1 MINKLTFSIESIY
14 SRQDKTRQDKTRQDK
29 TRQDKT
35 RQDKGLV
42 CPFLSSVNNKAPDKS
57 YG

>member
-14 SRQDKTRQDKTRQDK
+14 SRQDK

>member
-35 RQDKGLV
+35 R
-42 CPFLSSVNNKAPDKS
+42 A
-57 YG
+57 